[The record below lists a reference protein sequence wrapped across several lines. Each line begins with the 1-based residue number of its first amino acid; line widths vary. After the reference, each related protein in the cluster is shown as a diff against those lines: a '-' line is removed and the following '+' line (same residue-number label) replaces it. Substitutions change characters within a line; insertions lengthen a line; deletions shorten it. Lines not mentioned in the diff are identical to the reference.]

1 MSQFLCVGRVTGL
14 TRQPQHWIS
23 TNSAKHASL
32 AQPPQDLL
40 LLGSD
45 IVIANGDKLGIDEFA
60 IHCDH
65 NQQLWVVQ
73 LEEILV
79 KARNSPQVWV
89 VLVQIYQAQ
98 GLVAPY
104 QMPKLVSSG
113 YHAVVTAAVS
123 IIHQ

>member
-1 MSQFLCVGRVTGL
+1 MC
-14 TRQPQHWIS
+14 HWLDK
-23 TNSAKHASL
+23 TTSALDLNKQCKTCFPCSAT
-32 AQPPQDLL
+32 PRLL

-89 VLVQIYQAQ
+89 GLVQIYQAQ